1 MIIIFMAH
9 QNAEDKTYNFFRAI
23 PTIQSA
29 IACWIMWKIM
39 IECKK
44 FRFQCE
50 SDLYKKLRSGFMRTI
65 TLQIDDSIS
74 EKFLWLLDR
83 FSRDEIKILEQS
95 DYVSDDEYL
104 RGIEGM
110 IHSIQAARDE
120 SIE

>member
-1 MIIIFMAH
+1 
-9 QNAEDKTYNFFRAI
+9 
-23 PTIQSA
+23 
-29 IACWIMWKIM
+29 
-39 IECKK
+39 
-44 FRFQCE
+44 
-50 SDLYKKLRSGFMRTI
+50 MRTI

-110 IHSIQAARDE
+110 IQTIQSAREE
-120 SIE
+120 SIEQSLSLDELDW